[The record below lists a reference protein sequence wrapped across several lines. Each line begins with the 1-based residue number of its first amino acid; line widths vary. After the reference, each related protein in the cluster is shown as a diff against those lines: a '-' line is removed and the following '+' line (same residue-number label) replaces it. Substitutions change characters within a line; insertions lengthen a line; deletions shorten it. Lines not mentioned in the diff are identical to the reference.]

1 MDASIAIQGETHPPG
16 HSASDA
22 DPESEEYEHWC
33 GVMRAMLQYDRLADT
48 RLQRSLNHL
57 NRLSELKR
65 RYLPNETFRKLNY
78 YEECV
83 QANQYF
89 FNSLVRFQDYKFGDR
104 DPSAPLDF
112 DVNIEAPQNQLHR
125 DESVLHSLA
134 REWSAHAQRER
145 EESFGPLIDQL
156 TAHCPVRP
164 DNLYQ
169 QRVLVPGSGT
179 GRLPIEIAGRGFAT
193 QANEFST
200 YMLTASHF
208 MLNGVDEVNAFDIYP
223 WIDKYVHL

>member
-1 MDASIAIQGETHPPG
+1 MEVSTAAT
-16 HSASDA
+16 SDA
-22 DPESEEYEHWC
+22 DPSGHTSSHQDADPEREEYEHWC

-48 RLQRSLNHL
+48 RLQRSLSHL
-57 NRLSELKR
+57 NRLPESKR
-65 RYLPNETFRKLNY
+65 RYLPNDSFRKLNY

-104 DPSAPLDF
+104 DASAPLSF
-112 DVNIEAPQNQLHR
+112 DPNVEVSQSQLHR
-125 DESVLHSLA
+125 DEAVLHSLA
-134 REWSAHAQRER
+134 REWSADAQRER
-145 EESFGPLIDQL
+145 DESFGPILDQL
-156 TAHCPVRP
+156 DLHCPVRS
-164 DNLYQ
+164 DNLYR

-179 GRLPIEIAGRGFAT
+179 GRLPIEIAGRGYAT

-208 MLNGVDEVNAFDIYP
+208 MLNGIDEVGAFDIYP
-223 WIDKYVHL
+223 WIDK